1 MMKKSS
7 WKKISLVRKTRR
19 TEMKEKMKVL
29 ERKGIT
35 TDDNVVQ
42 KQKHVRMS
50 NSSTLMVVVRIAAAS
65 LT

>member
-7 WKKISLVRKTRR
+7 WKKIFLVRKTRP

-35 TDDNVVQ
+35 TDDNVVH

-50 NSSTLMVVVRIAAAS
+50 NSSTLIVVVRIAAAS
-65 LT
+65 IT